1 MCNECCTSSWNAI
14 TVVEGRARR
23 FKLTNVH
30 FDILNHRMTFWVCRR
45 YYWIAEWRF
54 EFADVTLESQNDVMS
69 CRRYSW
75 ITEWR
80 FEFADVTFESQ
91 NDVLSLPTLLLNH
104 RMTFWVCRPYSWI
117 TEWRSGFTD
126 VRFESSTY
134 IWYFPKC
141 TKYLSLKSKMEL
153 IKSPVSWIFRQ
164 CCTISHRFII
174 CVW

>member
-23 FKLTNVH
+23 FKLTNVL
-30 FDILNHRMTFWVCRR
+30 FDILNHIMTFWVCRR

-80 FEFADVTFESQ
+80 FEFADLTIESQ
-91 NDVLSLPTLLLNH
+91 NDVMS
-104 RMTFWVCRPYSWI
+104 CRRYSWI
-117 TEWRSGFTD
+117 TEWRSEFTD
-126 VRFESSTY
+126 VTLESQNDVLGLPTY
-134 IWYFPKC
+134 V
-141 TKYLSLKSKMEL
+141 LKVRL
-153 IKSPVSWIFRQ
+153 TFDIFRSVRNIFHWNRRWNWLNPQ
-164 CCTISHRFII
+164 FHGFSDSAVR
-174 CVW
+174 